1 MSSRGID
8 KKDDA
13 NFTPVLGEYK
23 DLHPFRLWCQKVLP
37 LVYDD
42 SLSYY
47 ELLCKVI
54 DYLNKT
60 MKDVETLYGDVTNL
74 HEAYVKLQNYVN
86 NYFSTLDVQQEI
98 NNKLDEMAKTGE
110 LAELFN
116 KYALILNNTN
126 VFPLAMFGIS
136 FYLPERNSLLVYSND
151 GENFDVMCELTD
163 VSSKSGNAV
172 LWYNNGVWYKF
183 DYSDAGIPGP
193 NTSLKYST
201 SKDLFNWSNKYYKL
215 PFNYESEFTN
225 PNSIFMHNNKLYYC
239 FCAENPN
246 ASIKNP
252 LGFGFTNYVIEILNF
267 NSDMSITFGVPI
279 ELNISETQCV
289 IDAFIGEANN
299 TLYMLYRNDVTDGLL
314 YWVELN
320 DDFSLKNEASI
331 LSGFNSYDKK
341 FEAPSFIHINNKFYV
356 YADNFGSNPIKTP
369 GGGVCVCVGQ
379 DFNNLSSPKSI
390 SNSSFA
396 MRAFIP
402 MQICKLEQNAITSL
416 LALKKTKN
424 FTMVNVGSSYVKD
437 NERGNKTITAK
448 KNCIVVLTNNFT
460 VDEIDLFQLDNGE
473 HFYISVAKPN
483 TVKFIR
489 GININ
494 MPYYTNGFYIS
505 HQNCEQIYS
514 ITKIGD
520 KAAFSCIPE
529 AEFYISQK
537 EQELNVNVI
546 HENNYTLHITGASQ
560 TSKTTKRLIN
570 TYIHVI
576 KDTVQITNN
585 GDVSISCTINNIDLN
600 NDIITITMPFT
611 YNTINIKG
619 EKNCSFH

>member
-1 MSSRGID
+1 MSMELGSYT
-8 KKDDA
+8 
-13 NFTPVLGEYK
+13 NFHELNQDWFLNE
-23 DLHPFRLWCQKVLP
+23 FNKVLKEWAEMNR
-37 LVYDD
+37 
-42 SLSYY
+42 SFSN
-47 ELLCKVI
+47 
-54 DYLNKT
+54 LN
-60 MKDVETLYGDVTNL
+60 DAFNDLRN
-74 HEAYVKLQNYVN
+74 YVQNYFKN
-86 NYFSTLDVQQEI
+86 LDVQDEI
-98 NNKLDEMAKTGE
+98 NKKLDEMAKNGT
-110 LAELFN
+110 LANLFN
-116 KYALILNNTN
+116 KYALILNNTD

-163 VSSKSGNAV
+163 ISAKSGNAV

-183 DYSDAGIPGP
+183 DYSDAGTKSP

-201 SKDLFNWSNKYYKL
+201 SKDLLNWSNKYYKL
-215 PFNYESEFTN
+215 PFEYESEFTN

-246 ASIKNP
+246 VAIKNP
-252 LGFGFTNYVIEILNF
+252 LGFGFSNYVVEILKF
-267 NSDMSITFGVPI
+267 NTDMSITFGTPI

-320 DDFSLKNEASI
+320 SDFSLKNKASI
-331 LSGFNSYDKK
+331 LSGFNSFDKK
-341 FEAPSFIHINNKFYV
+341 FEAPSFIHVNNKFYV

-369 GGGVCVCVGQ
+369 GGGVCVCVGE
-379 DFNNLSSPKSI
+379 DFNNLSSPRSI
-390 SNSSFA
+390 SDSSFS

-416 LALKKTKN
+416 LALKKHKN
-424 FTMVNVGSSYVKD
+424 FTMVSVGSDYVKD

-448 KNCIVVLTNNFT
+448 KNCIVILTNNFT
-460 VDEIDLFQLDNGE
+460 VDEIDLFQLDNGDR
-473 HFYISVAKPN
+473 FYISVAKPN
-483 TVKFIR
+483 TIKFVS

-494 MPYYTNGFYIS
+494 MPYYINGFYIS

-514 ITKIGD
+514 ITKIGE
-520 KAAFSCIPE
+520 KAVFSNIPD
-529 AEFYISQK
+529 AEFYTYQT
-537 EQELNVNVI
+537 EQELNINVI

-560 TSKTTKRLIN
+560 TTPEVKRLIN
-570 TYIHVI
+570 SYIHI
-576 KDTVQITNN
+576 MGSNVQVTNN
-585 GDVSISCTINNIDLN
+585 GDVSVTCTLN
-600 NDIITITMPFT
+600 NVDSKNDVLNITMPYK